1 MRARAIRSAVRPASA
16 RRRTAADEF
25 ATRLRALGV
34 TPRREDVW
42 LVVGTPT
49 HVAGWKLHV
58 SATVTGVDR
67 LFERV
72 LPCLV
77 RHDAHFK
84 IAADRAAIVQ
94 LSADGFGETQIGK
107 IITVYPRSD
116 TEAVALARELI
127 EHTRGIVGPR
137 VPTDLHLGEALY
149 ARYGSVH
156 PRIMHDRFGE
166 PTELIPDG
174 SGNWVPDLRP
184 VPFTPP
190 PGIAIPFPT
199 PAPAQAPAPPDA
211 RRLLGGRYFV
221 TDVLH
226 PGVAGSVLRAIDLG
240 DARSPAACVLK
251 QARPHCSTDE
261 LGRDRR
267 ARLQHEATVLARL
280 RGLAGIASAGDYFED
295 EATGYLPITYV
306 PGNSL
311 AELVHQLVTGRSWLS
326 VRAQARHR
334 LLRYTA
340 QLVRRLRSAHDRGVI
355 HRDVAPG
362 NVWIGDDDRV
372 YLLDWECAHVVGSR
386 LPPFRL
392 ATPGFSDLSLEQR
405 APARRDDWQ
414 ACGRV
419 LAFTLTGLDPAAVVH
434 GRPRELA
441 TRLAELTGLRDAVL
455 IGLLAS
461 TLADQ
466 PSDELEATKLLGA
479 ISSTT
484 HARTAR
490 RHSTAPLVTMSA
502 HESVLAEGLDRLTA
516 AFRLRLDRLHTQR
529 TAADA
534 AMIDAHSG
542 IAGLLYVL
550 AAAHSARVAHLD
562 TTLVE
567 RAVRVLTARTPVTP
581 DLPGLVHGRAGRALA
596 VAAAVQAGYVSAN
609 GALHAHIAGA
619 LAGRLD
625 WPDFTHGAAG
635 QGFAALAC
643 ARRLGVPALA
653 TGAAACADY
662 LVRTQNAQGAWTLPE
677 GVAGTSGERF
687 TGFAHGAAG
696 MMAFLGSYAALA
708 GDSAADAAWRQAESW
723 LVSRARRGRAG
734 RWQWPQSDSH
744 PSADSWWCH
753 GAPGIALGW
762 LCVAQAQGTA
772 AIAEEYLRGALGA
785 SPVKPR
791 SGSLGQ
797 CHGLA
802 GVGEVYLEAYR
813 VLRDECWR
821 ERAADIANVLVA
833 LFRRRSRQP
842 WQLPPDGPAA
852 DTNGLMLGMA
862 GILHFLLRHHDPV
875 ATTSA
880 PLLA

>member
-1 MRARAIRSAVRPASA
+1 VR
-16 RRRTAADEF
+16 
-25 ATRLRALGV
+25 
-34 TPRREDVW
+34 
-42 LVVGTPT
+42 
-49 HVAGWKLHV
+49 
-58 SATVTGVDR
+58 
-67 LFERV
+67 
-72 LPCLV
+72 
-77 RHDAHFK
+77 
-84 IAADRAAIVQ
+84 
-94 LSADGFGETQIGK
+94 
-107 IITVYPRSD
+107 
-116 TEAVALARELI
+116 
-127 EHTRGIVGPR
+127 
-137 VPTDLHLGEALY
+137 
-149 ARYGSVH
+149 
-156 PRIMHDRFGE
+156 
-166 PTELIPDG
+166 
-174 SGNWVPDLRP
+174 
-184 VPFTPP
+184 
-190 PGIAIPFPT
+190 
-199 PAPAQAPAPPDA
+199 
-211 RRLLGGRYFV
+211 
-221 TDVLH
+221 
-226 PGVAGSVLRAIDLG
+226 
-240 DARSPAACVLK
+240 
-251 QARPHCSTDE
+251 
-261 LGRDRR
+261 
-267 ARLQHEATVLARL
+267 
-280 RGLAGIASAGDYFED
+280 
-295 EATGYLPITYV
+295 
-306 PGNSL
+306 
-311 AELVHQLVTGRSWLS
+311 
-326 VRAQARHR
+326 
-334 LLRYTA
+334 
-340 QLVRRLRSAHDRGVI
+340 
-355 HRDVAPG
+355 
-362 NVWIGDDDRV
+362 
-372 YLLDWECAHVVGSR
+372 SR

-392 ATPGFSDLSLEQR
+392 GTPGFSDLILEQR
-405 APARRDDWQ
+405 APARREDWR

-419 LAFTLTGLDPAAVVH
+419 LVFTLTALDPEAVVH
-434 GRPRELA
+434 GRSRELA
-441 TRLAELTGLRDAVL
+441 TRLTELTGLRDAVL
-455 IGLLAS
+455 IELLAS

-466 PSDELEATKLLGA
+466 PSDELDATKLLGA

-484 HARTAR
+484 HARTALR
-490 RHSTAPLVTMSA
+490 RHSTAPLFTMSV
-502 HESVLAEGLDRLTA
+502 HESVLAEGLERLTA
-516 AFRLRLDRLHTQR
+516 AFRLRLDRLRIQR
-529 TAADA
+529 TAPDA

-550 AAAHSARVAHLD
+550 AAAHSARVVHLD

-596 VAAAVQAGYVSAN
+596 VAAAVQAGCVSAN
-609 GALHAHIAGA
+609 DALRAHIAGA

-708 GDSAADAAWRQAESW
+708 GDSAADAAWRQAEAW

-744 PSADSWWCH
+744 PSPDSWWCH

-852 DTNGLMLGMA
+852 DAGGLMLGTA

-875 ATTSA
+875 ATTNVTSSLDNVTSSLDRWMWPCTHPA
-880 PLLA
+880 DDPSGCGAQPSLTY